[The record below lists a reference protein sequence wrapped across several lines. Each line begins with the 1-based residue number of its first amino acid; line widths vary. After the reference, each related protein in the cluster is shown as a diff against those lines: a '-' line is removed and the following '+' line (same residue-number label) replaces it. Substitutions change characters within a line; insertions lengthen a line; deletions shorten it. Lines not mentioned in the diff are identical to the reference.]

1 MQYAD
6 YDFYKTE
13 YKGSAIPEAE
23 FDTLAMRA
31 GAFLD
36 KLKSVF
42 TVTEVCAGGFKNAC
56 CACAD
61 IIWDDARRSDIKTQS
76 VGSVSFTR
84 TDHEKVETE
93 LYKTAQVYLH
103 IYRGV

>member
-6 YDFYKTE
+6 YEFYTKE
-13 YKGSAIPEAE
+13 YKGSAIPETE
-23 FDTLAMRA
+23 FDILAMRA

-42 TVTEVCAGGFKNAC
+42 TVTEVCADGFKNAC

-61 IIWDDARRSDIKTQS
+61 IIWDDAHRSEIKTQS

-84 TDHEKVETE
+84 ADHESVDRE